1 MYAPQ
6 IISVSAHSLT
16 YTTLVNLKKNL
27 LSEYDADNRPVV
39 NPNHTVTVKIDISV
53 NQVIELNAAEQ
64 TLFVSLWVRQEWKD
78 EILTWNESEHA
89 NITSFD
95 VAIDSIWNPDT
106 TIYNDVREE
115 ERDVS
120 GFPATVHS
128 DGKVTWGYPLI
139 LKSSCL
145 MDINYFPYDKQ
156 ACPVKFGSWHFH
168 GYQLDLRNK
177 SATGDQTSFV
187 PNGEWQLM
195 AAPAIRTST
204 VYGCC
209 PEPYPDVT
217 FYLIMC
223 RKPLYYLYNLILP
236 CIVVLS
242 MTAVSFYLPVESGE
256 KVSFGVTAV
265 LAMMVF
271 LQLVSDLTPTQS
283 EVVPVL
289 SMYLGIVLLL
299 LCISTMSSIVVSNIH
314 FSGERGHEMPNWMRK
329 LVLGFLGTIV
339 CKRKA
344 IKTAL
349 DEDAEN
355 VFKLEPIHSESRNGR
370 PRLSSNGDIYDS
382 IANGSIYS
390 IRDSEKP
397 RYPTHFSDSNPYS
410 SQDEMSLHGG
420 SGNPTANSAA
430 TTRVLRQILSNL
442 KGEDCTGREKKA
454 AERLKTEWE
463 MVAVVI
469 DRLVLYTFLILS
481 TVATIW
487 FFANTPPCDDQ
498 LQRTRY
504 STQ

>member
-1 MYAPQ
+1 MK
-6 IISVSAHSLT
+6 SVRDEGRHEGGFSA
-16 YTTLVNLKKNL
+16 
-27 LSEYDADNRPVV
+27 A
-39 NPNHTVTVKIDISV
+39 
-53 NQVIELNAAEQ
+53 
-64 TLFVSLWVRQEWKD
+64 
-78 EILTWNESEHA
+78 
-89 NITSFD
+89 
-95 VAIDSIWNPDT
+95 
-106 TIYNDVREE
+106 
-115 ERDVS
+115 
-120 GFPATVHS
+120 VHS
-128 DGKVTWGYPLI
+128 NGKVTWDFPLI

-156 ACPVKFGSWHFH
+156 ACPIKFGSWHFH
-168 GYQLDLRNK
+168 GHQLDLQNK
-177 SATGDQTSFV
+177 SAAGDQTSFV

-209 PEPYPDVT
+209 PEPYNDVT

-223 RKPLYYLYNLILP
+223 RKPLYYMYNLILP

-283 EVVPVL
+283 DVVPVL

-314 FSGERGHEMPNWMRK
+314 LSGEQGHEMPDWMRK

-355 VFKLEPIHSESRNGR
+355 SIKLEPSENRNGR
-370 PRLSSNGDIYDS
+370 LRLSSNADICGS
-382 IANGSIYS
+382 IANGSTFS
-390 IRDSEKP
+390 IRDSRKP
-397 RYPTHFSDSNPYS
+397 PYLTHFSASIPCN
-410 SQDEMSLHGG
+410 SQDEMSLHGE

-430 TTRVLRQILSNL
+430 TTLVLRQILSNL

-469 DRLVLYTFLILS
+469 DRIVLYTFLILS

-487 FFANTPPCDDQ
+487 FFANTPPCDGQ

-504 STQ
+504 SAQ